1 MRTISTLLLLA
12 LSAFVT
18 VHADNVTEQEAMNV
32 ARQFI
37 VNHQTGSRKV
47 SLQLHLAKKAMSKSG
62 DVDYYVFSRGADQ
75 GFVVVGGDDR
85 ALPVWGYSNEG
96 TFNGEDMP
104 ENVAWWM
111 EEYQRQLEFLRQHPD
126 AARQPR
132 RLSTSVDPLMTTK
145 WKQGTPYNQEIPSIR
160 FPLGTYKPAVG
171 CVALAMAQMMKAHN
185 WPTTGEGSHSYSW
198 QPEGA
203 QRATTFSADFGNTT
217 YQWASMKDS
226 YSSSQDA
233 TAVGT
238 LCYHAGVAVDMM
250 YNTADNGGSG
260 AQIYDAMKAL
270 RNYFRYDKGLDL
282 YLRDFYPLDTWEQ
295 MLRDDLDQGNPII
308 YGGSTVNM
316 YGHCFVFDGYDA
328 DGKFHINWGW
338 GGDYNGWFVSSVLDS
353 GRSGADFSS
362 WQQAILGAKPDRDG
376 TSSGS
381 SLRPLTGYLIDLE
394 ATKSQVVVGGSV
406 NLKIEGITFLGEGSY
421 TLNYCGVEIVTDD
434 EQTVVKDEWQADCSA
449 MKVGESYAIDE
460 SAAVSIPK
468 DIPEGT
474 YRIYGVYALDD
485 EDAQNPIRYERPPSK
500 PKYIKMVVKNSI
512 AYFSDGDV
520 EPVVSTPSLMVRPSE
535 LAFQCEEEST
545 ESQTFTVSGAD
556 LQQDVMLTIEGD
568 PVFSLS
574 TTTLPVEDVDQK
586 EATVTVTF
594 APETAGNYLATLTI
608 ASGGAESVVISLTGE
623 ATEKIPDVPPTPT
636 GITHHS
642 SSPLLP
648 PSEVY
653 NLQGSRMNSS
663 PSSINKGVFIVNG
676 KKVIIK

>member
-1 MRTISTLLLLA
+1 MRSITTLLLLA

-37 VNHQTGSRKV
+37 VNHQTGSRKA

-62 DVDYYVFSRGADQ
+62 EVDYYVFSRGADQ

-308 YGGSTVNM
+308 YGGSTENM

-376 TSSGS
+376 TSTGS
-381 SLRPLTGYLIDLE
+381 NLRPLTGYLIDLE

-460 SAAVSIPK
+460 SAAVNMVKMSTAGSLYLLPAIEAGIEKGLFSREFAYHVVSLCCEGAGKAMFGEHYSIQACRDYLGVPNSIGK
-468 DIPEGT
+468 DGRILGGLIELQLQSVFCPYEVEAFNENEVIYVIDRKGLQLVSAKTLPDCHFWLWKGAVKTLVDAQWMVWEEDSPEGKM
-474 YRIYGVYALDD
+474 RI
-485 EDAQNPIRYERPPSK
+485 K
-500 PKYIKMVVKNSI
+500 I
-512 AYFSDGDV
+512 AKKIDK
-520 EPVVSTPSLMVRPSE
+520 
-535 LAFQCEEEST
+535 FQ
-545 ESQTFTVSGAD
+545 
-556 LQQDVMLTIEGD
+556 
-568 PVFSLS
+568 
-574 TTTLPVEDVDQK
+574 
-586 EATVTVTF
+586 
-594 APETAGNYLATLTI
+594 
-608 ASGGAESVVISLTGE
+608 
-623 ATEKIPDVPPTPT
+623 
-636 GITHHS
+636 
-642 SSPLLP
+642 
-648 PSEVY
+648 
-653 NLQGSRMNSS
+653 
-663 PSSINKGVFIVNG
+663 
-676 KKVIIK
+676 